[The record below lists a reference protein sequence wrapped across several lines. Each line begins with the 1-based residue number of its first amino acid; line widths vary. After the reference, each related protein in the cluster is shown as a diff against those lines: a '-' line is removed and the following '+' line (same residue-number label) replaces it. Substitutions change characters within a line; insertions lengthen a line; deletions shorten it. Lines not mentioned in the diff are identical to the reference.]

1 MSTAASQ
8 GLPERIPCNA
18 APAGLL
24 GEHTGWLESI
34 LRLRELEELIVVQM
48 VLEDKGYGGSRN
60 DVRNHSPPGLWL
72 RMEPQSETD
81 RRSDMDRDS

>member
-8 GLPERIPCNA
+8 GLPERIPCNT

-24 GEHTGWLESI
+24 REHTGWLKSI

-48 VLEDKGYGGSRN
+48 VLEDKGYGGRRN
-60 DVRNHSPPGLWL
+60 VRNRSPYGLWL
-72 RMEPQSETD
+72 CMEPQSKTD